1 MRFPPA
7 QRFLCR
13 IGAKCALRHFQGGG
27 VLRALAIFNC
37 QGYGSDDPIAVVLAL
52 RAMGTL
58 VLLLRQQRTI
68 AAAIATAKDHCPF
81 SAPAAMGALLRDLAS
96 SQQSGTGSVS
106 GGDHRERSHDGVV
119 NVV

>member
-68 AAAIATAKDHCPF
+68 AHFQRLRQWAHCCGTWPARSNRELGASAAGITV
-81 SAPAAMGALLRDLAS
+81 SARMMAW
-96 SQQSGTGSVS
+96 
-106 GGDHRERSHDGVV
+106 
-119 NVV
+119 